1 MLIFFLFGIISQEKE
16 DVSQKLIIFEAN
28 VRNNQNLK

>member
-1 MLIFFLFGIISQEKE
+1 MLILFLFGIISPEKE

-28 VRNNQNLK
+28 VRNNQNLI